1 MINTNRYAALALL
14 ATLAAC
20 GTKDDAP
27 AAGGAAPNSI
37 AIPTGK
43 AGSDDADLKE
53 INSYRL
59 TMDDVRKFAAIKAK
73 ADKMNIKV
81 KDDDGEPKDES
92 LDGLARKLDR
102 SPQIKALIESE
113 GMDTRQFA
121 VVTWTFIQAGF
132 IQMAVDEGAN
142 LDSLAKAE
150 NVNVENLKFLKA
162 HEKEVAAL
170 GLK

>member
-37 AIPTGK
+37 AIPTSK

-73 ADKMNIKV
+73 GV
-81 KDDDGEPKDES
+81 
-92 LDGLARKLDR
+92 
-102 SPQIKALIESE
+102 
-113 GMDTRQFA
+113 DTVA
-121 VVTWTFIQAGF
+121 C
-132 IQMAVDEGAN
+132 MAVSTRGSQPSAC
-142 LDSLAKAE
+142 SMRS
-150 NVNVENLKFLKA
+150 
-162 HEKEVAAL
+162 
-170 GLK
+170 